1 MSNKESALLSIDNNK
16 ELFIDLSD
24 DIWEHPETGFHEYF
38 AMENYCRILEEH
50 GFQIKKNLAG
60 IPTAFSASF
69 GSQSSIRF

>member
-38 AMENYCRILEEH
+38 AMENYCRIL
-50 GFQIKKNLAG
+50 
-60 IPTAFSASF
+60 
-69 GSQSSIRF
+69 

>member
-38 AMENYCRILEEH
+38 AMENYCRIF
-50 GFQIKKNLAG
+50 GRTWFPDKKESGGNSNRGQYL
-60 IPTAFSASF
+60 
-69 GSQSSIRF
+69 

>member
-50 GFQIKKNLAG
+50 GGNSNCFFG
-60 IPTAFSASF
+60 IVW
-69 GSQSSIRF
+69 IRKACNRHPWRI